1 MSKEVKNGKAKLVPG
16 DIIRMGDGRKL
27 SEKFY
32 EHVNIGAYLHN
43 YTGIW
48 TLGLDMLPTT
58 GQRILNLFVY
68 KGCACGME
76 AWVGFKDSL
85 VPASA
90 GCWCGIWICG
100 MGFGLIKGIR
110 VY

>member
-1 MSKEVKNGKAKLVPG
+1 MFKEVKNGKAKLVPG
-16 DIIRMGDGRKL
+16 NIIRWGDGRKL

-58 GQRILNLFVY
+58 GQKILNLFVY

-76 AWVGFKDSL
+76 AWVGFKDT
-85 VPASA
+85 
-90 GCWCGIWICG
+90 
-100 MGFGLIKGIR
+100 MGTS
-110 VY
+110 V